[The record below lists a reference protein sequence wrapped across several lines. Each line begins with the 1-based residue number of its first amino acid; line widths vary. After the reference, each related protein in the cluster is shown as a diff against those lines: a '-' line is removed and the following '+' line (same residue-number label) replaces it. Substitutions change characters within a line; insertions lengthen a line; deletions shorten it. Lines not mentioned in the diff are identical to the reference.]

1 VKKSNLAIMGQFLGK
16 KFPHRNQLKP
26 SSVIS
31 INPRQEQ
38 SIQLHTS
45 QAIRHPLTI
54 RLSGYPDTRLLF
66 LKPPFVCKNNPKIA
80 KNNPFFEQS
89 IPTEYPPKA
98 HLTLYIAQKALLVL
112 LVRGVYTRAE
122 N

>member
-1 VKKSNLAIMGQFLGK
+1 VKKHNLAILWQFLGK
-16 KFPHRNQLKP
+16 KILHGNQIKL

-31 INPRQEQ
+31 INPGQEQ

-54 RLSGYPDTRLLF
+54 RLSGYPDTQLLF

-80 KNNPFFEQS
+80 
-89 IPTEYPPKA
+89 
-98 HLTLYIAQKALLVL
+98 
-112 LVRGVYTRAE
+112 
-122 N
+122 